1 MNKMPGSIEEMRSSN
16 SACSVSAHRGGTQAG
31 RNEEQGILVNHVL
44 FVFNMRQ
51 ENRNLGQAEIILL
64 EMRMRPEVSGCQ
76 AMKNRPDLL
85 QNLISVLLAL
95 RSLQAGDKHKAEA

>member
-1 MNKMPGSIEEMRSSN
+1 MRSSN

-31 RNEEQGILVNHVL
+31 RNEEQGILGNHVL
-44 FVFNMRQ
+44 FVFNMRR

-64 EMRMRPEVSGCQ
+64 EMRMRPVVSGCQ

-95 RSLQAGDKHKAEA
+95 GSLQAGDKHKAGA